1 MTAFN
6 PSLEAALAVSV
17 IIASMLLPGSS
28 FATTTTEAETN
39 RPGGDYESIE
49 LSHSEPN
56 ACRAACD
63 SDAGCKAY
71 TYVRPGIQGRLARC
85 FLKNTVPDPVA
96 DTCCVS
102 GIKISGPIPRP
113 PPAPTPAPAAK
124 APEACPVSS
133 CSKGVATLNQTGDRA
148 NDCVTTAV
156 IPCFPYSCDGNG
168 NYCGAACSTNADCA
182 TGAHCNTT
190 VRACAP
196 YGYVCKDSF
205 TVESSDGSD
214 TSCSPY
220 KCSAGQC
227 RDSCSAPA
235 DCDRNHR
242 CIGGVCVKM

>member
-6 PSLEAALAVSV
+6 RPLEAALAASV
-17 IIASMLLPGSS
+17 IVAFVFLPGSA
-28 FATTTTEAETN
+28 FAATTTEAETN
-39 RPGGDYESIE
+39 RPGGDYESIN

-63 SDAGCKAY
+63 GDARCKAY
-71 TYVRPGIQGRLARC
+71 TYVRPGVQGRLARC
-85 FLKNTVPDPVA
+85 FLKSTIPDPVP
-96 DTCCVS
+96 DSCCVS
-102 GIKISGPIPRP
+102 GIKTSGTVPRP
-113 PPAPTPAPAAK
+113 VPVPAPAPAAK
-124 APEACPVSS
+124 TPKACPLSS
-133 CSKGVATLNQTGDRA
+133 CSKGVATLNQTGDGA

-156 IPCFPYSCDGNG
+156 IPCFPFSCDGDG
-168 NYCGAACSTNADCA
+168 TYCGSNCSTNADCA
-182 TGAHCNTT
+182 PGAHCNTALG
-190 VRACAP
+190 ACAP

-235 DCDRNHR
+235 DCDRNHN
-242 CIGGVCVKM
+242 CIGGVCVKI